1 MSNPLP
7 AEPWYTNVIKLM
19 LEEHLNFLE
28 AATHFGQYLQPED
41 VTNHQ
46 RRSAFKELHSRLSK
60 EYYENKASPA
70 QSSKDRLIGE
80 MRDIT
85 QRLLAQDRLKE
96 AADVIAQTA
105 KLKGIVGPDTTL
117 TILQQLTGE
126 DFEKVRKT
134 ITKKKELIQ

>member
-1 MSNPLP
+1 MPKSLSP
-7 AEPWYTNVIKLM
+7 EPWYTDVIKLM
-19 LEEHLNFLE
+19 LEEHLNFLV
-28 AATHFGQYLQPED
+28 AASYFGQNLSPED
-41 VTNHQ
+41 EANHQ

-96 AADVIAQTA
+96 AADVISQTA
-105 KLKGIVGPDTTL
+105 KLKGIIGPDTTL